1 MSALHSLHSLLFAL
15 TVMVSVP
22 LWGQTAESQRCIDS
36 ESASDEPVRD
46 GFAALSGNDPTTSD
60 SPFLGI
66 DFTRKNSLTAMRD
79 TELNSTPCAELISVS
94 HHWSYWPQAPPYPVI
109 V

>member
-1 MSALHSLHSLLFAL
+1 MSASHTLHSLLFAL
-15 TVMVSVP
+15 TVLASAP
-22 LWGQTAESQRCIDS
+22 AWGQTGESHRCIDS
-36 ESASDEPVRD
+36 EAASDEPVRN
-46 GFAALSGNDPTTSD
+46 GFAALSGNDPTTFD

-66 DFTRKNSLTAMRD
+66 DNTWWILPLAPRHTGLCSAPYT
-79 TELNSTPCAELISVS
+79 ELISVS